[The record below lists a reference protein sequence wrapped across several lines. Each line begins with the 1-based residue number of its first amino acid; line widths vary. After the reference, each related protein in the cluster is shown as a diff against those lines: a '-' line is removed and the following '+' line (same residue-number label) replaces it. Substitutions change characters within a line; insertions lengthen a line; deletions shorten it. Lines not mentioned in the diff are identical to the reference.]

1 MVQFSARL
9 NENGGSREPKPHPSS
24 WSCWGVLLYVE
35 ERNDFMDLLFQPSQ
49 LEKFGIKDIV
59 LKIGSA
65 CSGYRTPDFEM
76 KSICYPSFLQFS
88 TTHPFNK

>member
-1 MVQFSARL
+1 
-9 NENGGSREPKPHPSS
+9 
-24 WSCWGVLLYVE
+24 
-35 ERNDFMDLLFQPSQ
+35 MDLLFQPSQ

-88 TTHPFNK
+88 TTHPFNKQVVFEIIIIIIIIIF